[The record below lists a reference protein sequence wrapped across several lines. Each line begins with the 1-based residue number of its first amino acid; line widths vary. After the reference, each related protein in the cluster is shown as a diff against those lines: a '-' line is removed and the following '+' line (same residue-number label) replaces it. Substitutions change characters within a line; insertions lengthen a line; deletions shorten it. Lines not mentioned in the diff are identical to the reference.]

1 MKTVQILFILFA
13 SILNA
18 SSSLIVYN
26 SNMGLVHE
34 EKKLT
39 LKKGATQIVYKGVAR
54 SIESDSVNVILPKG
68 MKLFSQQY
76 RYDKLTQE
84 KLLEKTLGKSV
95 LVKGKK
101 VTLLAYSAKE
111 ALVKTTHN
119 EIESVQTKDIIFE
132 SIPSSLLSKPSLV
145 WNIQTHKDVNANMQL
160 DYIMKNITWKSNYIL
175 NLDENE
181 ADLSG
186 WISINNHTGKAF
198 HQIALSVLAGDV
210 HRANKANRPQLRY
223 MKAVMADSP
232 IVREEA
238 HEGYHFYKIPFK
250 VNLANNEK
258 TAIKF
263 LHKEGIG
270 VKREYRLRA
279 INPHYLQ
286 GKKSSNVEQFVHLQS
301 LDVPLPKGI
310 VRIYSKLHGSSV
322 FVGESAI
329 GHTPKGTDIQL
340 KLGKNFDIQVK
351 QTLIK
356 RDDDKYRFRVSVKY
370 TLKNA
375 SEQEK
380 EIQLLVPFTTHQDS
394 LVETKEKYTLTQ
406 GNLLRFL
413 IRVPANAS
421 KEFTVYYENKK

>member
-39 LKKGATQIVYKGVAR
+39 LKKGATQIVYEGVAR
-54 SIESDSVNVILPKG
+54 SIESDSVNVVLPKG
-68 MKLFSQQY
+68 VKLFSQQY
-76 RYDKLTQE
+76 RYDKLTQA
-84 KLLEKTLGKSV
+84 KLLKKTLGKDV
-95 LVKGKK
+95 FVKGKR

-111 ALVKTTHN
+111 ALVKTASN
-119 EIESVQTKDIIFE
+119 EIMSVQTKDIVFE

-145 WNIQTHKDVNANMQL
+145 WNILTHKDVNANMQL
-160 DYIMKNITWKSNYIL
+160 DYIMKNISWKSNYIL

-210 HRANKANRPQLRY
+210 NRVNTKRVPQMRY

-232 IVREEA
+232 MVREEA

-263 LHKEGIG
+263 LHKEGIEI
-270 VKREYRLRA
+270 KREYRLRA

-286 GKKSSNVEQFVHLQS
+286 GEVSSNVAQFVHLKG
-301 LDVPLPKGI
+301 LDIPLPKGT
-310 VRIYSKLHGSSV
+310 VRAYSKLHGSSV

-329 GHTPKGTDIQL
+329 WHTPKGRDMQL
-340 KLGKNFDIQVK
+340 KLGKNFDTTVK
-351 QTLIK
+351 QILLK
-356 RDDDKYRFRVSVKY
+356 RNDDKYRFRVSVQY
-370 TLKNA
+370 TLQNA
-375 SEQEK
+375 SDTQK
-380 EIQLLVPFTTHQDS
+380 EIQLLVPFNTREDS
-394 LVETKEKYTLTQ
+394 VVETKEKYTLTQ

-413 IRVPANAS
+413 VHVPANTS
-421 KEFTVYYENKK
+421 KEFTVYYESKK